1 MTVKVFVFDI
11 KVYSYVA
18 EMLYGC
24 VFDQWTLKLPTS
36 IIYLKINLSAFIA
49 TLHFWNLFLTGSY
62 KILPDELL
70 FFIDFSILYLLEM
83 I

>member
-1 MTVKVFVFDI
+1 MTVKVFVFAI

-18 EMLYGC
+18 EMLCGC

-36 IIYLKINLSAFIA
+36 IMYLKINLSVFIA
-49 TLHFWNLFLTGSY
+49 TLNFWNLSVTGSY

-70 FFIDFSILYLLEM
+70 FF
-83 I
+83 